1 MTVDDDSSIYVGGLP
16 YDATEDTLRRI
27 FDLYGAVVAVKI
39 INDRSTR
46 GKCYGFVTFTNPRS
60 AIDAIK
66 DMDGR
71 TIEGRVVRVNGVK
84 SRLGGRFGKEG
95 NRFDAERDVNWERDR
110 DRGRD
115 YDHDRYRHR
124 GRNNDWSR
132 DHDRS
137 REHDLDKER
146 GYKHSQDRDLP
157 KDQFLDRDPELE
169 KTSKDNEKLHDL
181 KLNHDQD
188 WEKDHGADLS
198 GGGGIDKTDDYDKSL
213 DNDRDQVL
221 RRDNSLTIEGRTA
234 RDLSSDSSDDYIHE
248 LKEQLEIST
257 ERLEELRKEA
267 GERGSFRNSRES
279 FQKNFNVSQIEERSG
294 EKEKLVVELQKKA
307 KKLEDALISAKKRS
321 SFRQTQLIKL
331 HKSFLLVKDYS
342 KRLKTS
348 EQELQA
354 LVESTAIESDVG

>member
-16 YDATEDTLRRI
+16 YDATEDSLRRI

-60 AIDAIK
+60 AVDAIK

-71 TIEGRVVRVNGVK
+71 TIDGRVVRVNGVK
-84 SRLGGRFGKEG
+84 SRGGGRFGREG
-95 NRFDAERDVNWERDR
+95 IRYNERDADWEKDR

-115 YDHDRYRHR
+115 YDHDRYHHR

-132 DHDRS
+132 ERDRS

-146 GYKHSQDRDLP
+146 GYEHPQDRDLP
-157 KDQFLDRDPELE
+157 KDKLLDRDPELE
-169 KTSKDNEKLHDL
+169 KTSKDNELVLDL
-181 KLNHDQD
+181 NRDQD
-188 WEKDHGADLS
+188 WEKDHDADWS
-198 GGGGIDKTDDYDKSL
+198 GGRNIDNTDDYDKSL
-213 DNDRDQVL
+213 DNDRDL
-221 RRDNSLTIEGRTA
+221 PSRRDSGLTIEGRTG
-234 RDLSSDSSDDYIHE
+234 REVSSDSSDDYIHE

-257 ERLEELRKEA
+257 ERFEELRKEI
-267 GERGSFRNSRES
+267 SR
-279 FQKNFNVSQIEERSG
+279 IEERTG
-294 EKEKLVVELQKKA
+294 EKGKLVVELQKKA
-307 KKLEDALISAKKRS
+307 KKLEDALISAKKRT
-321 SFRQTQLIKL
+321 SFRQMQLTKL

-342 KRLKTS
+342 ERLKSS

>member
-16 YDATEDTLRRI
+16 YDATEDSLRRI

-71 TIEGRVVRVNGVK
+71 TIEGRVVRVNGVNT
-84 SRLGGRFGKEG
+84 RGGGRFGRES
-95 NRFDAERDVNWERDR
+95 NRFDVERDVNWERDR

-115 YDHDRYRHR
+115 YEHDRYRRR

-132 DHDRS
+132 ERDRS

-146 GYKHSQDRDLP
+146 AYEHSQDRDLP
-157 KDQFLDRDPELE
+157 KDILLDRNPELE
-169 KTSKDNEKLHDL
+169 KIPKANEQERDL
-181 KLNHDQD
+181 KLSHGQD
-188 WEKDHGADLS
+188 WEKDHDADWN
-198 GGGGIDKTDDYDKSL
+198 GGGGIDNTDDYDKSL
-213 DNDRDQVL
+213 GSDRDQL
-221 RRDNSLTIEGRTA
+221 SRRDNGLAIEGRTA
-234 RDLSSDSSDDYIHE
+234 RELSSDSSDDYIHE

-257 ERLEELRKEA
+257 ERFEELRKEI
-267 GERGSFRNSRES
+267 
-279 FQKNFNVSQIEERSG
+279 SQIEERTG
-294 EKEKLVVELQKKA
+294 EKGKLVVELQKKA

-321 SFRQTQLIKL
+321 SFRQMQLTKL

-342 KRLKTS
+342 ERLKIS

>member
-16 YDATEDTLRRI
+16 YDATEDSLRRI

-39 INDRSTR
+39 INDRTTR

-84 SRLGGRFGKEG
+84 SRGGGRFGRES
-95 NRFDAERDVNWERDR
+95 NRFDVERDVSWERDR

-115 YDHDRYRHR
+115 YDHDRYRHK

-132 DHDRS
+132 DRDRS

-146 GYKHSQDRDLP
+146 GYGHSQDRDLP
-157 KDQFLDRDPELE
+157 KDKLLDRDPELE
-169 KTSKDNEKLHDL
+169 KTSKDNEKVHDL

-188 WEKDHGADLS
+188 WEKDHGEDWS
-198 GGGGIDKTDDYDKSL
+198 GGGGIDNTDDYDRSL
-213 DNDRDQVL
+213 DNDRDQL
-221 RRDNSLTIEGRTA
+221 SRRDNGLTIEGRTA

-248 LKEQLEIST
+248 LREQLEMST
-257 ERLEELRKEA
+257 ERLEELRKEI
-267 GERGSFRNSRES
+267 
-279 FQKNFNVSQIEERSG
+279 SQIEERSG
-294 EKEKLVVELQKKA
+294 EKGNLVVELQKKA

-321 SFRQTQLIKL
+321 SFRQMQLTKL

-342 KRLKTS
+342 ERLKAS

-354 LVESTAIESDVG
+354 LVESTTIESDVG

>member
-16 YDATEDTLRRI
+16 YDATEDSLRRI

-95 NRFDAERDVNWERDR
+95 NRFDAERDVSWERDR

-157 KDQFLDRDPELE
+157 RDQFLDREPELE
-169 KTSKDNEKLHDL
+169 KTSKDNEKVHDL

-198 GGGGIDKTDDYDKSL
+198 GGRGIDKTDDYDKSL

-221 RRDNSLTIEGRTA
+221 RRDKSLDNDRDQVLRRDNGLTIEGRTA

-257 ERLEELRKEA
+257 ERLEELRKE
-267 GERGSFRNSRES
+267 
-279 FQKNFNVSQIEERSG
+279 VSQIEERSG